1 MNNPNWL
8 SYFSEGLKPSTSI
21 VCSIHEHS
29 RIWQSWICP
38 GISIIVCTSL
48 LIFSRDTRAVE
59 VCFLASCE
67 KLTMLDE
74 DMINGKATKTV
85 KQTLAPKVA
94 VPRFRQRLFLEGGW
108 CWDFRT
114 TCLLRLRADLFGDL
128 GVSTGCWGIETA
140 QLASSSQDLPIDF
153 PSSSCWRW
161 SGAVGGFSAS
171 CRPMTRRGEAQYL
184 KLLKLL
190 VLGNI

>member
-1 MNNPNWL
+1 M
-8 SYFSEGLKPSTSI
+8 SI
-21 VCSIHEHS
+21 VEYGNLEYVLAY
-29 RIWQSWICP
+29 P
-38 GISIIVCTSL
+38 IIVCTSL

-59 VCFLASCE
+59 GVLPGIVRKADHAWWGYDQWKGNKKRWSKLWHLRSLCQDLDKDFFWKVGGAEIFGRRVCFDSA
-67 KLTMLDE
+67 
-74 DMINGKATKTV
+74 
-85 KQTLAPKVA
+85 
-94 VPRFRQRLFLEGGW
+94 
-108 CWDFRT
+108 
-114 TCLLRLRADLFGDL
+114 ADLFGDL

-153 PSSSCWRW
+153 TSSSCWRW